1 MMGEILPIIELLVT
15 ANLNSKKSRIDFSP
29 PKTLIARH
37 EFITDK
43 SIAKTI
49 AACSRD

>member
-1 MMGEILPIIELLVT
+1 LVA
-15 ANLNSKKSRIDFSP
+15 ANLNSKKSRIDFSL

-43 SIAKTI
+43 SNTATI
-49 AACSRD
+49 APGGDNQRENSIARK